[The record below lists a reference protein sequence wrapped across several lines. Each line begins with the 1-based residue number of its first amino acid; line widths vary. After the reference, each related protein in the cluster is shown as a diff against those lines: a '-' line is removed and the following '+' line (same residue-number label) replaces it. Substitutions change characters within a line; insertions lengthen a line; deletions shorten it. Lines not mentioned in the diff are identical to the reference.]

1 MTVKIDRERS
11 SVSLDPRDPAFFND
25 PYPAYRVLHAATPT
39 FFWEQYGFWC
49 FAGHAQVSALLRD
62 RRFGRQI
69 HHLASREQL
78 GWSEPPAHLRPFLAI
93 DRHSLLE
100 LEPPEHTRLRSL
112 INRAFVSRQVE
123 RLAPRI
129 GELAEEMIDGF
140 EGRGAIEL
148 IEHFATPI
156 PVVVIA
162 ELLGVPREMAPRLL
176 DWSHRMV
183 AMYQFGR
190 SEEIERR
197 AATAT
202 REFVTFLRGY
212 VEQRRGARTDD
223 LISQLISAESDEGR
237 LTEDELIATCI
248 LVLNAGHEA
257 TVHALGNGVKAML
270 EAHVDPALAFAT
282 PAASAA
288 LVEELLRFDAPLHL
302 FARYALE
309 DVECDGIALRRGD
322 RIGLLLGAAN
332 RDPERF
338 SDPDVFDAGR
348 TPNPHVAF
356 GGGIHFCLGAPLA
369 RLEMDIALPILFQ
382 RLPGLRLVGRPGY
395 RDSYHF
401 HGLATLPVEWDRL
414 SGAKA
419 RRRRNRSD
427 GR

>member
-1 MTVKIDRERS
+1 MTVKIDHERRG
-11 SVSLDPRDPAFFND
+11 VSLDPRDPAFFND
-25 PYPAYRVLHAATPT
+25 PYPAYRAILAAMPA

-69 HHLASREQL
+69 LHLATRRQL
-78 GWSEPPAHLRPFLAI
+78 GWSEPPEHLRPFL
-93 DRHSLLE
+93 DVESHSLLE
-100 LEPPEHTRLRSL
+100 LEPPEHTRLRNL

-129 GELAEEMIDGF
+129 GELANEMIDGF
-140 EGRGAIEL
+140 EGRGAVDL
-148 IEHFATPI
+148 LEHFATRI

-162 ELLGVPREMAPRLL
+162 ELLGVPRETAPRLL

-183 AMYQFGR
+183 AMYQFGQTG
-190 SEEIERR
+190 EIERG
-197 AATAT
+197 AAAAA
-202 REFVTFLRGY
+202 REFAVFLRGY
-212 VEQRRGARTDD
+212 VAQRRGARTDD
-223 LISQLISAESDEGR
+223 LISQLIGAESDEGR
-237 LTEDELIATCI
+237 LTGDELIATCI

-270 EAHVDPALAFAT
+270 EARIDPLRAFAT

-302 FARYALE
+302 FTRYALE
-309 DVECDGIALRRGD
+309 DVEYDGVALRQGD

-338 SDPDVFDAGR
+338 PDPEIFDASR
-348 TPNPHVAF
+348 LPNPHVTF
-356 GGGIHFCLGAPLA
+356 GGGVHFCLGAPLA
-369 RLEMDIALPILFQ
+369 RLELEVALPILFR
-382 RLPGLRLVGRPGY
+382 RLSGLRLAGRPIY

-401 HGLATLPVEWDRL
+401 HGLATLPVEWNRPGEGD
-414 SGAKA
+414 A
-419 RRRRNRSD
+419 RP
-427 GR
+427 G